1 MTFVSVIIDVKL
13 TLDDLGHCCC
23 PYIGTMASV
32 LQTILYFGDQTDS
45 WADGIDQL
53 YRQAATT
60 SWLQSFLDDLTQVF
74 KEEAKGMD
82 RVLHDSLGDY
92 SSLLELAD
100 RYRHATDEMG
110 MAHAMLLHALRAA
123 MLLQ

>member
-1 MTFVSVIIDVKL
+1 
-13 TLDDLGHCCC
+13 
-23 PYIGTMASV
+23 MAAV
-32 LQTILYFGDQTDS
+32 PQTILYFGDQTDA

-60 SWLQSFLDDLTQVF
+60 AWLQSFLEDLAQVF

-82 RVLHDSLGDY
+82 RVFHDSLGEF

-100 RYRHATDEMG
+100 RYRYATDEIG